1 MEAYGSDRVRAGDD
15 GTIVLS
21 SRLPKPGWVPRVEK
35 TLTTSRFPGTAVCW
49 DDVYYEVVAAEPLPA
64 GGARYTLAPWRDEN
78 AMRLVD
84 RYDAESEMMR
94 VEEQRKAVA
103 RERGRRGA
111 NLLGPFTGHLPAAV
125 QEEMGRELGILPAK
139 LTMLSAL
146 PCYVYI
152 ISIILLFVQ
161 REMESAP
168 MSLTLGLSAGYLMLE
183 TNIRFFVAYT
193 QSRPMGSALGLFLYL
208 IYYALAPNRARLVS
222 PFHVERGHATPIG
235 EAPED
240 VALRDAFIVREP
252 FITLLSP
259 EEQGR
264 AADRFGY
271 QYRRQSV
278 IVASVILVFSLLGL
292 ITSFHSGAV
301 LSGVLALALVV
312 EQIVRLAAFS
322 RGPAPS
328 ILGWLVRPLVRR
340 LLA

>member
-1 MEAYGSDRVRAGDD
+1 MDAYGSDRVRVGDD

-21 SRLPKPGWVPRVEK
+21 SRLPKPGWVARVEK
-35 TLTTSRFPGTAVCW
+35 TLTSARFPGTAVCW
-49 DDVYYEVVAAEPLPA
+49 DDVYYEVVAAEGLA
-64 GGARYTLAPWRDEN
+64 GGGARYTLAPWEDQH
-78 AMRLVD
+78 AMRVVD
-84 RYDAESEMMR
+84 RYDAASEAQR
-94 VEEQRKAVA
+94 VEEARQAVA

-111 NLLGPFTGHLPAAV
+111 NVFGIFTGHLPAAV
-125 QEEMGRELGILPAK
+125 QSELGRELGILPAK
-139 LTMLSAL
+139 LTMLSAI
-146 PCYVYI
+146 PCYLFI
-152 ISIILLFVQ
+152 ISVVLLFVQ

-168 MSLTLGLSAGYLMLE
+168 MSLALGLSAGYLMLE

-193 QSRPMGSALGLFLYL
+193 QSRPMGSAIGLFLYL

-240 VALRDAFIVREP
+240 VALRDAFILREP
-252 FITLLSP
+252 LVTLLSP

-264 AADRFGY
+264 AAERFGY

-278 IVASVILVFSLLGL
+278 IVAAVILVFSLLGL
-292 ITSFHSGAV
+292 ASSFAKGAL
-301 LSGVLALALVV
+301 LSGLLALALAV
-312 EQIVRLAAFS
+312 EQIIRLAAFA